1 MLTRLLKLI
10 FKLPLPILHGVGIVL
25 GWVMYLSDKRFS
37 RRIRKN
43 LLAANIARSAKQH
56 AKLARQTGLE
66 IGKGLVE
73 SLAIWLSPQTRI
85 VKWVKG
91 CTGWE
96 HVEAAFSAKKGII
109 FLTPHLGCYEITA
122 QYVGALHP
130 LTILFKPPRTKW
142 LLPTMIQGR
151 AQGKITLAETNMS
164 GVRSLMKTLRSGGAI
179 GILPDQVPSLGEGE
193 WAEFFGHPAYT
204 MSLASKLAN
213 TTGATVILTFGERL
227 SFGRGFHLH
236 FELLGSDSSP
246 QAINHGI
253 ERLVEAYPTQ
263 YLWSYQRYKTPN
275 AGKTTKPAETNLASH
290 VQDSVKDGI

>member
-10 FKLPLPILHGVGIVL
+10 FKLPLPVLHAVGMAL
-25 GWVMYLSDKRFS
+25 GWVMTLTDKRFS

-43 LLAANIARSAKQH
+43 LLTANIARSAKQH
-56 AKLARQTGLE
+56 ATLARQTARE

-73 SLAIWLSPQTRI
+73 SLAIWLSSQARV
-85 VKWVKG
+85 VKWVKA

-96 HVEAAFSAKKGII
+96 HVEAALAAKKGII

-122 QYVGALHP
+122 QYVGAMHP
-130 LTILFKPPRTKW
+130 LTVLFKPPRTKW

-151 AQGKITLAETNMS
+151 AQGKITLAETNMN
-164 GVRSLMKTLRSGGAI
+164 GVRSLMKTLRNGGAI

-204 MSLASKLAN
+204 MSLASKLAK

-227 SFGRGFHLH
+227 SFGRGYHLH
-236 FELLGSDSSP
+236 FELLGADTSP
-246 QAINHGI
+246 QAINNGI
-253 ERLVEAYPTQ
+253 ERLVKAYPTQ

-275 AGKTTKPAETNLASH
+275 AAKTTKQAEPAVAN
-290 VQDSVKDGI
+290 DI